1 MKINFQKKL
10 LGLFLFFLWG
20 HSLWANQT
28 AIVDSLRAVIYA
40 DLERESP
47 IGYVRK
53 GKELLVGNV
62 KRRNGTMLPVMV
74 NGQVAWIK
82 VVDIY
87 LPSEKKS
94 YDDPRTITEHEI
106 LMDGDVKDPLDEN
119 NYLSLK
125 ISPSTLTLSG
135 QSSSVNTVTRTISSE
150 ELSSQLDSASEI
162 DLLYEHK
169 NPYHA
174 IHWGV
179 GLSYFKGSFE
189 DLQMES
195 VFLKGGI
202 TWVPLRT
209 SIINFEIYSNLVLS
223 GDFRILSQ
231 DVGEYKANLLG
242 LDYGALIRLFPESKI
257 GIFAGLGG
265 SIYRLSNVPTIVL
278 PGELDSVDL
287 TSLAGSKVEFG
298 INYKF

>member
-1 MKINFQKKL
+1 MKLTFQKL
-10 LGLFLFFLWG
+10 LFIILILMGPK
-20 HSLWANQT
+20 LWATQI

-87 LPSEKKS
+87 LPSEKRS
-94 YDDPRTITEHEI
+94 YDDPRTISEHEF
-106 LMDGDVKDPLDEN
+106 LMDEDIKDPLDEN

-125 ISPSTLTLSG
+125 ISPSTLSISG
-135 QSSSVNTVTRTISSE
+135 EASILDVNSSTISSE
-150 ELSSQLDSASEI
+150 SLVTDLDSATEI

-169 NPYHA
+169 NPYHV

-179 GLSYFKGSFE
+179 GLTYFKGTLDE
-189 DLQMES
+189 LQMES
-195 VFLKGGI
+195 IFLKGGL

-209 SIINFEIYSNLVLS
+209 SLINFEIYSNLVLS
-223 GDFRILSQ
+223 GDFRIISQ
-231 DVGEYKANLLG
+231 GVGEYKANLFG
-242 LDYGALIRLFPESKI
+242 LDYGALVRLFPESRI
-257 GIFAGLGG
+257 GVFAGIGG
-265 SIYRLSNVPTIVL
+265 SLYRLSNVPTVVL
-278 PGELDSVDL
+278 PNETQSVDL
-287 TSLAGSKVEFG
+287 SSLAGTKVEFG

>member
-1 MKINFQKKL
+1 MKLTFQRL
-10 LGLFLFFLWG
+10 LFSFLFLIG
-20 HSLWANQT
+20 PKLWATQT

-53 GKELLVGNV
+53 GKELLVGDV

-82 VVDIY
+82 VIDIY
-87 LPSEKKS
+87 LPSEKRS
-94 YDDPRTITEHEI
+94 YDDPRTITEHEF
-106 LMDGDVKDPLDEN
+106 LMDENIKDPLDEN
-119 NYLSLK
+119 NYLSVK
-125 ISPSTLTLSG
+125 ISPSTLSMSG
-135 QSSSVNTVTRTISSE
+135 ESSSLNADLTSISSE
-150 ELSSQLDSASEI
+150 SLVADLDSATEI

-179 GLSYFKGSFE
+179 GLTYFKGAFGE
-189 DLQMES
+189 LDMES
-195 VFLKGGI
+195 IFLKGGV

-209 SIINFEIYSNLVLS
+209 SFINFEIYSNLVLS
-223 GDFRILSQ
+223 GDFRIISQ
-231 DVGEYKANLLG
+231 GVGEYKANLFG

-257 GIFAGLGG
+257 GVFAGVGG
-265 SIYRLSNVPTIVL
+265 SLYRLSNVPTVVL
-278 PGELDSVDL
+278 PNETQSIDL
-287 TSLAGSKVEFG
+287 SSLSGTKVEFG